1 MINPPFKRTLLATLA
16 GTGKPPEL
24 TFEQVLFQIRLIT
37 AIGAARWAQ
46 EYIRLRRTK

>member
-1 MINPPFKRTLLATLA
+1 MISPPFKRTLLATLA

-46 EYIRLRRTK
+46 KYVELRSKK